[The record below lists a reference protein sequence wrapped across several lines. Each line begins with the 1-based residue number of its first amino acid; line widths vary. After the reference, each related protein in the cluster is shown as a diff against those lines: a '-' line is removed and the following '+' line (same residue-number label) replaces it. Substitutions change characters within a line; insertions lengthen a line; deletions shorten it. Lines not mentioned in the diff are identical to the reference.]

1 MFAAALRRSTIPAP
15 AAADPKAVRQLAK
28 QVSQRLDELDISVQR
43 AAQLGVL
50 SRSTLQ
56 LIGQNDTV
64 PTARTL
70 SKFDHL
76 LCWEP
81 GSAAGVLAGKKP
93 VPTPQL
99 WMVENLK
106 KYIHESLAEDSETD
120 LSPAD
125 SRITSLGQDGRVPS
139 LSTLSDIDRLMGWE
153 PGSAAEAMAGNRPSR
168 ADAAPGVVP
177 EGDPDT
183 ARLAEFMDARLD
195 QLGLNRASAAEEG
208 LLAYPTLLGIGR
220 SAARPRPRTLAKL
233 DQLLAWEAGS
243 AQAVLFGGDPVPLEV
258 PVAEEQEDLDPARLI
273 PAIEARLPHLG
284 LDKVSASELGLLS
297 RGTLQT
303 FGRENKLPRAST
315 LAKIDK
321 LCSWEPGSA
330 RAVMRGGQ
338 PTPRELAM
346 SGTHDDRPMD
356 DYRNLSEWIER
367 RLRQLNISRTKF
379 ASLGGP
385 GRTTL
390 FELGRGGVTPSEE
403 TLARLDTTLLWES
416 GSTAAV
422 LRGGEPRPLNSS
434 GSAHSSLIP
443 LNAALTQLH
452 RLTAKL
458 TRLKKSVEVIEAEI
472 EPIVSQ
478 VALALA
484 ELGGNPPRAGADLSS
499 GHRRKTDEGWQAG
512 DEDAGDHTD

>member
-1 MFAAALRRSTIPAP
+1 M
-15 AAADPKAVRQLAK
+15 RQLAK

-43 AAQLGVL
+43 AAQLGVM

-64 PTARTL
+64 PTDRTL

-81 GSAAGVLAGKKP
+81 GSAAGALAGKKP
-93 VPTPQL
+93 VPTPHL

-106 KYIHESLAEDSETD
+106 KYIHESLADDSGSKV
-120 LSPAD
+120 SPTD
-125 SRITSLGQDGRVPS
+125 SRITSLGQDGRVPN
-139 LSTLSDIDRLMGWE
+139 LSTLSDIDRLMGWQS
-153 PGSAAEAMAGNRPSR
+153 GSAAEAMAGNRPSR
-168 ADAAPGVVP
+168 VDATPGAVP

-183 ARLAEFMDARLD
+183 VRLAEFMDARLD
-195 QLGLNRASAAEEG
+195 ELGLNRASAAEEG

-220 SAARPRPRTLAKL
+220 SAARPRTRTLAKL

-243 AQAVLFGGDPVPLEV
+243 AHAVLFGGDPVPLEV
-258 PVAEEQEDLDPARLI
+258 PAAEEAEDLDPTRLI
-273 PAIEARLPHLG
+273 PAIEARLPQLG

-330 RAVMRGGQ
+330 RAVVRGGQ

-356 DYRNLSEWIER
+356 DFRNLSEWIER

-379 ASLGGP
+379 AALGGP
-385 GRTTL
+385 ARTTL

-403 TLARLDTTLLWES
+403 TLARLDTTLLWEP

-422 LRGGEPRPLNSS
+422 LRGGDPRALNTG

-478 VALALA
+478 VALALG
-484 ELGGNPPRAGADLSS
+484 ELGETPQRADAKRNQAFDRDGFDEWWQGGGKGNVDGSD
-499 GHRRKTDEGWQAG
+499 
-512 DEDAGDHTD
+512 

>member
-1 MFAAALRRSTIPAP
+1 M
-15 AAADPKAVRQLAK
+15 RQLAQ

-43 AAQLGVL
+43 AAQLGVM

-56 LIGQNDTV
+56 LIGQNDTM
-64 PTARTL
+64 PTDRTL

-106 KYIHESLAEDSETD
+106 KHIHESLAAGTD
-120 LSPAD
+120 ATLAQTDP
-125 SRITSLGQDGRVPS
+125 RIVGLGQDGRVPN
-139 LSTLSDIDRLMGWE
+139 LATLSDIDRLMGWQ
-153 PGSAAEAMAGNRPSR
+153 PGSAAAAMAGNRPSPV
-168 ADAAPGVVP
+168 DAAPGAAP
-177 EGDPDT
+177 EGEPDT
-183 ARLAEFMDARLD
+183 VRLAEYMDARLD
-195 QLGLNRASAAEEG
+195 ELGLNRASAADAG

-233 DQLLAWEAGS
+233 DQLLSWEPGS
-243 AQAVLFGGDPVPLEV
+243 AQKVLFGGEPVPLEI
-258 PVAEEQEDLDPARLI
+258 PATEEAEDVDPARLI
-273 PAIEARLPHLG
+273 PAIEARLPQLG

-338 PTPRELAM
+338 PTPREHAPIP
-346 SGTHDDRPMD
+346 GYDADRPMD
-356 DYRNLSEWIER
+356 DFRNLSEWIER

-385 GRTTL
+385 ARTTL
-390 FELGRGGVTPSEE
+390 FELGRGGITPSEE
-403 TLARLDTTLLWES
+403 TLARLDTTLLWKP

-422 LRGGEPRPLNSS
+422 LRGGEPLPLNTS

-472 EPIVSQ
+472 DPIISQ

-484 ELGGNPPRAGADLSS
+484 ELGGNQPRD
-499 GHRRKTDEGWQAG
+499 
-512 DEDAGDHTD
+512 DA